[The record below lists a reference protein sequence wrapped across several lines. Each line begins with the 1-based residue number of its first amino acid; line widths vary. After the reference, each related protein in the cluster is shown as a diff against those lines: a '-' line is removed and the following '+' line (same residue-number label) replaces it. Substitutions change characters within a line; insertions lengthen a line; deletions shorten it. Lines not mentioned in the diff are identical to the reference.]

1 MTNVQAAVEKWNNT
15 STVSTMSD
23 ERKIKARFLEE
34 VKALLQLIPQEN
46 VNLA

>member
-1 MTNVQAAVEKWNNT
+1 
-15 STVSTMSD
+15 MSD
-23 ERKIKARFLEE
+23 ERKTKARFLED